1 MRALVLTATIH
12 LMACGASS
20 QQVRESSCAVYEK
33 AVPGMPRTP
42 RAVSVE
48 KHRKRSRGLMLGL
61 RGKGVFGRG
70 ASLYVNGFVR
80 WALSLGVDWVAVLG
94 NTPSYRAEAL
104 AARNAGLRVL
114 LWSGP
119 TSWSPSRWRGT
130 ADLLERRALEV
141 GAWGVIADP
150 EDWQNPRVDS
160 SERWGNAGLGE
171 IGNLGDRLALMRRR
185 GLHVYVTSFPS
196 WGGAEGRRV
205 LAQRSGAGG
214 MPQVYSPAS
223 PATLLGR
230 ADMFRD
236 FRSVVPIPGRM
247 EPGRLDAA
255 NARANRGLLRPVR
268 WLRRDGF
275 LDGLRPADNGEF
287 WLRRCDSAGA
297 KRRDTR
303 HPKTDGPPRGGR
315 DCGGASRDGRG
326 EGEEVDDGS

>member
-1 MRALVLTATIH
+1 
-12 LMACGASS
+12 
-20 QQVRESSCAVYEK
+20 
-33 AVPGMPRTP
+33 
-42 RAVSVE
+42 
-48 KHRKRSRGLMLGL
+48 MLGL

-236 FRSVVPIPGRM
+236 FRSVVPI
-247 EPGRLDAA
+247 LAA
-255 NARANRGLLRPVR
+255 WNRGDWTPRTRAQTAAYYDLFAGYGAMGFWTGYGQRTTESSGFADAIRQAQSGGILGIPKRTALL
-268 WLRRDGF
+268 
-275 LDGLRPADNGEF
+275 A
-287 WLRRCDSAGA
+287 
-297 KRRDTR
+297 
-303 HPKTDGPPRGGR
+303 
-315 DCGGASRDGRG
+315 GGAIAAALLATGAVKVKR
-326 EGEEVDDGS
+326 